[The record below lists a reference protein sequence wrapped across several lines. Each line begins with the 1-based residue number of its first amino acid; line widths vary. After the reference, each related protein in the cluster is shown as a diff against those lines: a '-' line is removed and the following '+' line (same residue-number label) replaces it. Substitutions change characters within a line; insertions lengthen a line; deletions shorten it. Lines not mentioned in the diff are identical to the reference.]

1 MCASF
6 CSGTRI
12 LTTRGRVRV
21 EKLRLG
27 DQVVTVNHGPQPVQW
42 IGHRI
47 YSHAFLRLNP
57 TGFPVRIQIGAIDD
71 GVPSRDLFLS
81 PFHNLLI
88 DGILIPAEAL
98 VNGSSITRCTDM
110 DPVSYYNIE
119 IPMHAVVLAEDTP
132 AESYVDRGDRA
143 MFMNTTFLEV
153 PQAAAASGARSC
165 APILESGPNVDRVR
179 ARIAL
184 RSGINPPDIMERPQ
198 DGPLLGAVEWAD
210 HHFVSGWAWLPDHP
224 NEPVVL
230 EILDKQEVIA
240 VTLADQH
247 RSDLRRSGIGNGCHA
262 FHVELPR
269 ALDPAQS
276 YRLVVRR
283 AADGRSLPGS
293 PFPLRAHG
301 PSETLIGLDL
311 AAMVN
316 GADLCE
322 TRRVIAWLEQQA
334 LKLHAVL
341 TDSQPLASLME
352 DGDQTKPLLRRQTA
366 ETVKTSK
373 LA

>member
-21 EKLRLG
+21 DKLRLG
-27 DQVVTVNHGPQPVQW
+27 DRVMTVEHGPQPVQW

-57 TGFPVRIQIGAIDD
+57 TGAPIRIQIGAIDD
-71 GVPSRDLFLS
+71 GVPSRDLYLS

-88 DGILIPAEAL
+88 DGVLIPAEAL

-119 IPMHAVVLAEDTP
+119 TPIHTLVLAEDMP

-143 MFMNTTFLEV
+143 MFMNSTFRKV
-153 PQAAAASGARSC
+153 PETSTASASRIC
-165 APILESGPNVDRVR
+165 APILQSGPVVDRAL

-184 RSGINPPDIMERPQ
+184 RAGINPPDIMERPQ

-210 HHFVSGWAWLPDHP
+210 HRSISGWAWLPDHP
-224 NEPVVL
+224 DEPVVL
-230 EILDKQEVIA
+230 EILARQEIIA
-240 VTLADQH
+240 VTLADLC
-247 RSDLRRSGIGNGCHA
+247 RSDLRRSGIGTGCHA
-262 FHVELPR
+262 FHVEFPR
-269 ALDPAQS
+269 ALDPMQS
-276 YRLVVRR
+276 CRLVVRR
-283 AADGRSLPGS
+283 AADGHALPGS
-293 PFPLRAHG
+293 PFALAAHG
-301 PSETLIGLDL
+301 PSEALANLDL
-311 AAMVN
+311 AAMVRE
-316 GADLCE
+316 ADLSE
-322 TRRVIAWLEQQA
+322 KRRVIAWLEQQA
-334 LKLHAVL
+334 VKLHAALV
-341 TDSQPLASLME
+341 DSQPLAAMME
-352 DGDQTKPLLRRQTA
+352 DVADAKPLSRQRVGDA
-366 ETVKTSK
+366 LERSK

>member
-1 MCASF
+1 MQRQRARLPLAHRTSTPVPTQEPKTIADVARQAYE
-6 CSGTRI
+6 SSTKEDGGSQEVSKSDSDSDTNKEAEVPKEEETPAEE
-12 LTTRGRVRV
+12 TTEGAEEAEQPGDEV
-21 EKLRLG
+21 EKPKSDAATDPDAAL
-27 DQVVTVNHGPQPVQW
+27 
-42 IGHRI
+42 
-47 YSHAFLRLNP
+47 
-57 TGFPVRIQIGAIDD
+57 
-71 GVPSRDLFLS
+71 
-81 PFHNLLI
+81 PFHNHPRWKEVI
-88 DGILIPAEAL
+88 EQKKTFEQEAVTL
-98 VNGSSITRCTDM
+98 KTELAQVK
-110 DPVSYYNIE
+110 PVK
-119 IPMHAVVLAEDTP
+119 
-132 AESYVDRGDRA
+132 
-143 MFMNTTFLEV
+143 
-153 PQAAAASGARSC
+153 
-165 APILESGPNVDRVR
+165 
-179 ARIAL
+179 
-184 RSGINPPDIMERPQ
+184 
-198 DGPLLGAVEWAD
+198 EWAD

>member
-27 DQVVTVNHGPQPVQW
+27 DRVITVDHGPQPVQW

-57 TGFPVRIQIGAIDD
+57 NGVPIRIQVGAIDD
-71 GVPSRDLFLS
+71 GVPSRNLYLS

-88 DGILIPAEAL
+88 DGVLIPAEAL
-98 VNGSSITRCTDM
+98 LNGSSVSYCKEL

-119 IPMHAVVLAEDTP
+119 VPMLAVVLAEDMP

-143 MFMNTTFLEV
+143 MFMNTTSVEM
-153 PQAAAASGARSC
+153 PPGAKASGSRAC
-165 APILESGPNVDRVR
+165 APILESGPIVDRVR

-184 RSGINPPDIMERPQ
+184 RAGINPPDIMERPQ
-198 DGPLLGAVEWAD
+198 DGPLLGTVEWAD
-210 HHFVSGWAWLPDHP
+210 HHSVSGWAWLPDHP
-224 NEPVVL
+224 DEPVVL

-240 VTLADQH
+240 VALADQH
-247 RSDLRRSGIGNGCHA
+247 RSDLRRSGIGSGCHA

-269 ALDPAQS
+269 ALDPMQS
-276 YRLVVRR
+276 YQLVVRR
-283 AADGRSLPGS
+283 AADSHPLPGS
-293 PFPLRAHG
+293 PFPLEAHG
-301 PSETLIGLDL
+301 PSEALAGLDL

-334 LKLHAVL
+334 VKLHALLV
-341 TDSQPLASLME
+341 DSQPLAGIME
-352 DGDQTKPLLRRQTA
+352 DLNETEPRIRRRA
-366 ETVKTSK
+366 VESLKSSK

>member
-27 DQVVTVNHGPQPVQW
+27 DLVVTVDHGPQPVQW

-47 YSHAFLRLNP
+47 YSQAFLRLNP
-57 TGFPVRIQIGAIDD
+57 TGVPIRIQIGAIDD
-71 GVPSRDLFLS
+71 GVPSRDLCLS

-88 DGILIPAEAL
+88 DGILIPAAAL
-98 VNGSSITRCTDM
+98 LNGSSVTRCTEM

-119 IPMHAVVLAEDTP
+119 IPMHAVVLAEDLP

-143 MFMNTTFLEV
+143 MFMNATFLEL
-153 PQAAAASGARSC
+153 PQATASGSRTC
-165 APILESGPNVDRVR
+165 APILESGPSVDRVR

-198 DGPLLGAVEWAD
+198 GGPLLGTVEWAN
-210 HHFVSGWAWLPDHP
+210 HHFISGWAWLPDHP
-224 NEPVVL
+224 DEPVVL
-230 EILDKQEVIA
+230 EILDRQEVIA
-240 VTLADQH
+240 VTLADQP

-276 YRLVVRR
+276 YRLMVRR

-293 PFPLRAHG
+293 PFPLSAHG
-301 PSETLIGLDL
+301 PSKALIGIDL
-311 AAMVN
+311 ASMVN
-316 GADLCE
+316 GADLSE
-322 TRRVIAWLEQQA
+322 TQRVIAWLEQQA
-334 LKLHAVL
+334 VKLHAMLVD
-341 TDSQPLASLME
+341 TQPLASMME
-352 DGDQTKPLLRRQTA
+352 DGNQTTPLIRRQTA
-366 ETVKTSK
+366 EPMNNSK